1 MHVESPTINF
11 EFLLVSNES
20 SAQEA
25 VHEALS
31 AVGGTVESATSI
43 EAARDLVTTHKV
55 DGVILDVD
63 IKSALDQAGHA
74 RRVGRRERGRPSI
87 RRSTIREL
95 PGGSGHRDAE
105 EAVALKGGA
114 NALLTKPLSIESVS
128 ATVRSFKSIMASER
142 RRYQRHDVT
151 LPVVVGL
158 SENTYQGI
166 IENISQGGM
175 AVRLPCL
182 LPEASVL
189 EFSFELDGGIAI
201 EGNAHLR
208 WSNPHGLAGMEFRS
222 LPPQSRNGLMS
233 WLRDKAA
240 AAVTTEQV

>member
-1 MHVESPTINF
+1 MHVDSPTITF

-25 VHEALS
+25 VHEALG
-31 AVGGTVESATSI
+31 AVGGKVESATSV
-43 EAARDLVTTHKV
+43 EAARALITTHKV

-63 IKSALDQAGHA
+63 IKSALDLISRMRHSKNA
-74 RRVGRRERGRPSI
+74 RAFAFVCVKN
-87 RRSTIREL
+87 
-95 PGGSGHRDAE
+95 DAE

-114 NALLTKPLSIESVS
+114 NALLTKPLNVESVS

-151 LPVVVGL
+151 LPVVIGL
-158 SENTYQGI
+158 AENTYQGI

-182 LPEASVL
+182 LPESSVV
-189 EFSFELDGGIAI
+189 EFSFELETGAAI
-201 EGNAHLR
+201 EGNAQLR
-208 WSNPHGLAGMEFRS
+208 WANPHGLIGMEFRS
-222 LPPQSRNGLMS
+222 LPPQSRDGLTS
-233 WLRDKAA
+233 WLREKASA
-240 AAVTTEQV
+240 PMVND

>member
-1 MHVESPTINF
+1 MHVESPTITF
-11 EFLLVSNES
+11 KFLLVSNES

-43 EAARDLVTTHKV
+43 EAARDLITSHRV

-63 IKSALDQAGHA
+63 IKSALDLISRMRHSKNA
-74 RRVGRRERGRPSI
+74 RAFAFVCVRN
-87 RRSTIREL
+87 
-95 PGGSGHRDAE
+95 DAE

-114 NALLTKPLSIESVS
+114 NALLGKPLTVDSVS

-151 LPVVVGL
+151 LPVVIAL

-182 LPEASVL
+182 LPESSVV
-189 EFSFELDGGIAI
+189 EFSFELGNGVAI
-201 EGNAHLR
+201 EGNAQLR
-208 WSNPHGLAGMEFRS
+208 WANPHGLVGMEFRS
-222 LPPQSRNGLMS
+222 LPPQSREWLTS
-233 WLRDKAA
+233 WLREKASA
-240 AAVTTEQV
+240 PIVND